1 MLTVLIR
8 DKKTGREIIYPA
20 DEVEF
25 QKGDG
30 LRFHRPNQTGAHC
43 PESKAEDGFRD
54 VFVMNAE
61 GQTVARY
68 IL

>member
-8 DKKTGREIIYPA
+8 NRKTRREILYSA

-30 LRFHRPNQTGAHC
+30 LRFHRPDRSGSHFS
-43 PESKAEDGFRD
+43 ESNVEDDYRD
-54 VFVMNAE
+54 VFIMNDA

-68 IL
+68 LL